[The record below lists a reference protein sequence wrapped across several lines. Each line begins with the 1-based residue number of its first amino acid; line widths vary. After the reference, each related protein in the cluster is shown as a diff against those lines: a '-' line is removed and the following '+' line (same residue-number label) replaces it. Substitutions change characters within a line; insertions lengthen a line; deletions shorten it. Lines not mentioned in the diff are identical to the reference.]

1 MEMRL
6 WRLEK
11 MKNPAKMWSE
21 IYGLSFK
28 TLHSRV
34 FLLKWPVEKALT
46 QKVKN
51 ANVLQQV

>member
-1 MEMRL
+1 
-6 WRLEK
+6 